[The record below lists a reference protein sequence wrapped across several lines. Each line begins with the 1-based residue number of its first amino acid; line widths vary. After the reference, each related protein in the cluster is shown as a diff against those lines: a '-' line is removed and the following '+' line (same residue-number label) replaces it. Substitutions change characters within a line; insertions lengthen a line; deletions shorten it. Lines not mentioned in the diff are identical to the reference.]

1 MPCGSLHA
9 TSYPV
14 PCCGSASSSCAS
26 VTPLL
31 YLWLVPDVQDTT
43 SSFLLA
49 FQKWAS
55 NSTEYQLLESV
66 TVSVSPTAQPYTE
79 EVKGHVHVME
89 KWRKLVRTKAGDL
102 WLSMSVR
109 LPFSTFPY
117 PSGSLSQIASQIYIS
132 QTHRLPSCPPL
143 SCSYNNSAC
152 VCTSVMGAH
161 VYKCVCACT
170 HTCAHICTC
179 GGQRTILG
187 VSLGQ
192 GLSWPEADQWPPRI
206 LCLCVVPGVLVCIT
220 IPRFYVGAADWI
232 DILMLQHF
240 SAWSISPVL
249 VKKSSLSSLSSS
261 LSPHHHFYYIPTV

>member
-14 PCCGSASSSCAS
+14 SCCGSASSLCAS

-102 WLSMSVR
+102 WLSMSVC

-117 PSGSLSQIASQIYIS
+117 LLW
-132 QTHRLPSCPPL
+132 LPFPDCFTDL
-143 SCSYNNSAC
+143 
-152 VCTSVMGAH
+152 
-161 VYKCVCACT
+161 
-170 HTCAHICTC
+170 
-179 GGQRTILG
+179 
-187 VSLGQ
+187 
-192 GLSWPEADQWPPRI
+192 
-206 LCLCVVPGVLVCIT
+206 
-220 IPRFYVGAADWI
+220 
-232 DILMLQHF
+232 
-240 SAWSISPVL
+240 
-249 VKKSSLSSLSSS
+249 
-261 LSPHHHFYYIPTV
+261 YIPVTPSPKLSFVLFLQ